1 MNKEKYS
8 HLKRIG
14 NHYLSD
20 NIIDAPYMPS
30 KMNYEVHPITKSIE
44 VIVRMDD
51 EDGAF
56 TFIAGKDHIPFL
68 EQMLVDLK
76 EVAN

>member
-1 MNKEKYS
+1 MKKEKYT

-20 NIIDAPYMPS
+20 NIIDKPDMPS
-30 KMNYEVHPITKSIE
+30 IMNYKVYPIAKCIE
-44 VIVRMDD
+44 LIVRMDD
-51 EDGAF
+51 EDVA
-56 TFIAGKDHIPFL
+56 FIAGKDHIPFL
-68 EQMLVDLK
+68 EQMLADLK

>member
-8 HLKRIG
+8 HLKCIG
-14 NHYLSD
+14 NHYLS
-20 NIIDAPYMPS
+20 NSIIDAPYMPT
-30 KMNYEVHPITKSIE
+30 KMNYEVHPIEKYIE
-44 VIVRMDD
+44 IIVRMDD

-56 TFIAGKDHIPFL
+56 AFIAGKDHIPFL

-76 EVAN
+76 EVAE